1 MEEKRASRNSI
12 QSRFFLFSCS
22 RIHGSLLLLPVAA
35 AAFLLI
41 KPYPGLLSPFYLP
54 ISTCC
59 FEVEIEN
66 AHPKRTDAAPSMSV
80 GLRRWSPRQ
89 ARLAP
94 VGGTELSIWHVTVTC
109 DGLL

>member
-1 MEEKRASRNSI
+1 MEEKRESRNSI
-12 QSRFFLFSCS
+12 QSRFFLFSCN
-22 RIHGSLLLLPVAA
+22 RISWLSLLPVVT

-41 KPYPGLLSPFYLP
+41 KPYPGLLSPFYLL

-59 FEVEIEN
+59 LEIEIEN
-66 AHPKRTDAAPSMSV
+66 THPKRTDAAPSMSV